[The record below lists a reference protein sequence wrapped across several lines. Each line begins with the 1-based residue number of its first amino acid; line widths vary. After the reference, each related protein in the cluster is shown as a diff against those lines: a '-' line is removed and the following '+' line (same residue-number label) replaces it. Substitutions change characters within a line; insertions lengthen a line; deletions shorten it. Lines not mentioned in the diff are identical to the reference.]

1 MSNFTFLS
9 EEQIFERDR
18 LSVIE
23 KRGTKAAITD
33 FAILLGGYVT
43 DNYHVEGKSG
53 LEDRTGWYWT
63 RSDDGDNDACA
74 AAYDGGRYNNDVTL
88 RAVASRP
95 ASPFSSIAQIPTNF
109 VPGSRARDGIMEV
122 EYGYY
127 PQKAVP
133 KTMQMRLETAYQ
145 RGNIQKTQNSYTVD
159 TVRCDDYNIRFS
171 PQKYEEYELSGK
183 RYVRII
189 ANSCFDGNAF
199 TLSNGEQYKGN
210 DVVWIEVEPIKW
222 LVDEKAKL
230 MITEKLVFAGVQFNK
245 ERNYKT
251 QNFGKTDI
259 KKFMDTCFAKEIVQ
273 NRGLE
278 QTRGAQQESLESD
291 ELQGVGTT
299 RKKNPYDFKFNE
311 VSEEEIIKGAV
322 QSNVAVF
329 LHGRSSEGKSARVKQ
344 IDPDCEIIYLRNATP
359 ESLNGKSVY
368 NSVTGEMID
377 VKPTWL
383 QKLEA
388 KCEKEPEKIHVLFF
402 DEITN
407 ALHSIQGMAFNIVLD
422 GEVNGKWKLPENARI
437 VAAGNDISDSLVAN
451 TLAEPLF
458 NRFAHVYIETTTA
471 SWLKW
476 AASPRETYQRLDYE
490 KEEEPE
496 MRIHPSIYAYI
507 AYKSVN
513 GEDVLRTEYNGE
525 KPNADPRKWEMAS
538 KILYATKQPEMLR
551 ALIGEDL
558 TRDFVAF
565 CQQQVITV
573 DDVINRR
580 YTRQDLEMNLAER
593 FATAVGLSSV
603 DEKNLETVRNF
614 VARLGGEIRG
624 TFDNLWIHGDENRA
638 ERIAELQ
645 IKDLSYVSRNTG
657 MDR

>member
-9 EEQIFERDR
+9 EEQIFERDK

-33 FAILLGGYVT
+33 FAILLGGYVN
-43 DNYHVEGKSG
+43 DNYHVDGKNG

-63 RSDDGDNDACA
+63 RSDDGDNDA
-74 AAYDGGRYNNDVTL
+74 
-88 RAVASRP
+88 RAVANHGNRLSRNVYRRLVASRP
-95 ASPFSSIAQIPTNF
+95 ASPFSSIAQIPTNG
-109 VPGSRARDGIMEV
+109 VSGSRARDGIMEV

-145 RGNIQKTQNSYTVD
+145 RRNIIKTQNSYTVD
-159 TVRCDDYNIRFS
+159 SRKYDEYDKAFL
-171 PQKYEEYELSGK
+171 PQKYEEYEMDGK
-183 RYVRII
+183 RYVRVV
-189 ANSCFDGNAF
+189 ANSCFNGDNF
-199 TLSNGEQYKGN
+199 MLSNGEEYEDG
-210 DVVWIEVEPIKW
+210 DAVWVEVEPIKW

-259 KKFMDTCFAKEIVQ
+259 KKFMDTYFAKEIIQ
-273 NRGLE
+273 NRNLEQARESENGLE
-278 QTRGAQQESLESD
+278 ETAESSE
-291 ELQGVGTT
+291 TT
-299 RKKNPYDFKFNE
+299 RKKNPYDFKFNN

-322 QSNVAVF
+322 QSNIAVF

-368 NSVTGEMID
+368 NGTTGEMID

-437 VAAGNDISDSLVAN
+437 VAAGNDISDSLAAN

-490 KEEEPE
+490 KEEEPG

-573 DDVINRR
+573 DDVVNRR

-645 IKDLSYVSRNTG
+645 IKDLSYISRNTG

>member
-1 MSNFTFLS
+1 MINFTFLS

-33 FAILLGGYVT
+33 FAILLGGYV
-43 DNYHVEGKSG
+43 DDDYHVNGKSA

-63 RSDDGDNDACA
+63 RSDDGDNDARA
-74 AAYDGGRYNNDVTL
+74 VAYYGDRPHRNVHDRY
-88 RAVASRP
+88 VASRP
-95 ASPFSSIAQIPTNF
+95 ASPFSSIAQIPTNG
-109 VPGSRARDGIMEV
+109 VSGSRARDGIIEV
-122 EYGYY
+122 KYGYY
-127 PQKAVP
+127 PQKAVS

-145 RGNIQKTQNSYTVD
+145 RRNIIKTQNSYTVD
-159 TVRCDDYNIRFS
+159 SRKYDEYDKAFL
-171 PQKYEEYELSGK
+171 PQKYEEYEMDGK
-183 RYVRII
+183 RYVRVV
-189 ANSCFDGNAF
+189 ANSYFDGNAF
-199 TLSNGEQYKGN
+199 TLSNGEEYKDG
-210 DVVWIEVEPIKW
+210 DAVWVEVEPIKW

-259 KKFMDTCFAKEIVQ
+259 KKFMDTYFAKEIIQ
-273 NRGLE
+273 NRNLEQARESENGLE
-278 QTRGAQQESLESD
+278 ETAESSE
-291 ELQGVGTT
+291 TT

-368 NSVTGEMID
+368 NGTTGEMID

-422 GEVNGKWKLPENARI
+422 REVNGKWKLPENARI
-437 VAAGNDISDSLVAN
+437 VAAGNDISDSLAAN

-471 SWLKW
+471 TWLKW
-476 AASPRETYQRLDYE
+476 AAS
-490 KEEEPE
+490 
-496 MRIHPSIYAYI
+496 MGIHPSIYAYI

-525 KPNADPRKWEMAS
+525 KPNADPRKWEIAS

-645 IKDLSYVSRNTG
+645 IKDLSYISRNVG